1 VPETKRLNWEFILG
15 VALTVVA
22 DILVMYTIITVVGIY
37 AHK

>member
-1 VPETKRLNWEFILG
+1 MPETKRLNWEFVLG

-37 AHK
+37 AHR